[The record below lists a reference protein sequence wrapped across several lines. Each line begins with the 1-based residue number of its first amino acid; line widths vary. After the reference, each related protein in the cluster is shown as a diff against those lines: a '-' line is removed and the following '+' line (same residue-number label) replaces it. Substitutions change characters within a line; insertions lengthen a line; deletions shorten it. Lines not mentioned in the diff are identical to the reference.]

1 MNERP
6 EPDWQWMYRD
16 LREQLGGAV
25 DTLAKLRERVDSL
38 KIKLVHHVDQGEGL
52 TQEQLVEVYAEFDRL
67 FPRRVRKPTEG
78 LDARL

>member
-1 MNERP
+1 MSEKP

-25 DTLAKLRERVDSL
+25 DTLTKLRERVDSL

-52 TQEQLVEVYAEFDRL
+52 TQEQLAEVYAEFDRL
-67 FPRRVRKPTEG
+67 FPRRVRKTSEG

>member
-1 MNERP
+1 
-6 EPDWQWMYRD
+6 MYRD

-52 TQEQLVEVYAEFDRL
+52 TQAQLDEVYAEFDRL
-67 FPRRVRKPTEG
+67 FPRRVRKASEG